1 MKIEGSEKVNKEYES
16 VQKKIDKLLL
26 ETSEEKTNK
35 TYQEMQTDEDYRS
48 AVKKI
53 GKLMMKLEKIEEENR
68 KNKRG
73 EINA

>member
-1 MKIEGSEKVNKEYES
+1 MNKEYES
-16 VQKKIDKLLL
+16 IQKKIDKLLL

-53 GKLMMKLEKIEEENR
+53 GKLMMKLEKIEEGNR
-68 KNKRG
+68 KNKR
-73 EINA
+73 EKINT

>member
-1 MKIEGSEKVNKEYES
+1 MNKEYES
-16 VQKKIDKLLL
+16 IQKKIDKLLL

-68 KNKRG
+68 KNKR
-73 EINA
+73 EKINT

>member
-1 MKIEGSEKVNKEYES
+1 MNLYK
-16 VQKKIDKLLL
+16 KKIDKLLL

>member
-1 MKIEGSEKVNKEYES
+1 MNEEYES

-68 KNKRG
+68 KNKR
-73 EINA
+73 EKINT